1 MALLPPLKRKL
12 QINNPHW
19 GKHFTNSV
27 SQNQNKLSW
36 IMASNQNGFS
46 LEKKRLELVEEITDL
61 QELLDRSVKELSAIQ
76 DFLEDRRET
85 LPRLVLNVLESRES
99 NNIEDQY
106 GFEYQMAEYE
116 GKLSKLQKDID
127 KANS

>member
-1 MALLPPLKRKL
+1 M
-12 QINNPHW
+12 
-19 GKHFTNSV
+19 
-27 SQNQNKLSW
+27 
-36 IMASNQNGFS
+36 
-46 LEKKRLELVEEITDL
+46 
-61 QELLDRSVKELSAIQ
+61 KELSAIQ

-106 GFEYQMAEYE
+106 AFEYEMVEYE
-116 GKLSKLQKDID
+116 RKLSKLQKDID